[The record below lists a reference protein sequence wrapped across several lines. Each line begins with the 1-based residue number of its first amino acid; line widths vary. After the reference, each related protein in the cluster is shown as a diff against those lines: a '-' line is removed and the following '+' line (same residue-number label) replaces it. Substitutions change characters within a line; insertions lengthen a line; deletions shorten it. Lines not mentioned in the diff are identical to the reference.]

1 MAKRYW
7 GFAIRVA
14 EKETGIF
21 FKRTVTEKFFSK
33 IEVQA
38 DRFAEAQQLLC
49 DKMQEMNMP
58 VAIITP
64 YATEESE

>member
-7 GFAIRVA
+7 GFAIRVT

-21 FKRTVTEKFFSK
+21 FKRIETEELFTK
-33 IEVQA
+33 IRVHA
-38 DRFAEAQQLLC
+38 DSFAEAQQLLC
-49 DKMQEMNMP
+49 NKMQEMNMP

>member
-1 MAKRYW
+1 MSKRYW
-7 GFAIRVA
+7 GFAIRVT
-14 EKETGIF
+14 EKEIGTF
-21 FKRTVTEKFFSK
+21 FKRTVAEEFFTK
-33 IEVQA
+33 IRVHA
-38 DRFAEAQQLLC
+38 DSFAEAQQLLC